1 MGSLFCCNK
10 HCRLYFSRSL
20 ALRSIKS
27 APPSMSRSAAR
38 MYSVIGKKRCT
49 APSGSLT
56 RASRKACRITSDMP
70 AIHAIESRK
79 KRCVR
84 LVIPPDRTRFAGL
97 FCFFISLLLSSRW
110 GVLPPT
116 DTRKHDKKNAFPRFL
131 SHVLRITIQT
141 AKNVYYADVYVLF
154 RPFSLLLYHICVTNS
169 SGNICQRRQRHR
181 LYADSRGAVVT

>member
-27 APPSMSRSAAR
+27 APPSMSKSAAR

-56 RASRKACRITSDMP
+56 RASRKACKTTSDMP

-84 LVIPPDRTRFAGL
+84 QVMRPDRTRFPIFFG
-97 FCFFISLLLSSRW
+97 FFISLLLSPRLGRPAQFFNCKHQKKRFPEAS
-110 GVLPPT
+110 V
-116 DTRKHDKKNAFPRFL
+116 TRFSYNYSNGKKCI
-131 SHVLRITIQT
+131 LRQC
-141 AKNVYYADVYVLF
+141 K
-154 RPFSLLLYHICVTNS
+154 RPFSTFFNPIIPYSRHIF
-169 SGNICQRRQRHR
+169 QR
-181 LYADSRGAVVT
+181 